1 MTLTHLLVVVVVHS
15 SRVEKVAAVAE
26 HRVDGNSVRVYIVV
40 VTYSALFDQP
50 LRVHRTLLSRLR

>member
-40 VTYSALFDQP
+40 VTYMH
-50 LRVHRTLLSRLR
+50 V